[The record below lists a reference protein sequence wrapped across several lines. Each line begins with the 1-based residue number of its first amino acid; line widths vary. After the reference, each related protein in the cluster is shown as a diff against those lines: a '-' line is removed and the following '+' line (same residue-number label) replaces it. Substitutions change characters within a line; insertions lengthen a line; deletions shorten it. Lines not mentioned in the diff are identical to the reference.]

1 MKREPNTVYVLSLS
15 YGKDSLACLD
25 AIQKLGYPLDRIIHA
40 EVWATKDIPADLPPM
55 VEFKRKADEIILQ
68 RYGIVVEHFCA
79 TKRRERERERITYS
93 DLFYESHNNEQ
104 YGEHINGFPRTLGGW
119 CHRLK
124 YNRETDI
131 RRYILSA
138 CSEAEYGERER
149 EQNLRLSHPQR
160 ELVYEQPQ
168 TTGFATR
175 WSQYCTGELKKQPLT
190 DFQSQYSG
198 GIGVRDSNNRFSSS
212 TLAQGANTNIVQ
224 YLGIAADEPE
234 RIKRHTKP
242 GYILPLVD
250 IGWDEAYCRKW
261 CEENDLLSPIYTTS
275 TRGGCWFCHNQ
286 GIPQLRL
293 LRRDYPDLW
302 QLLLKWDSDSPVSFH
317 PDGRTVHD
325 FDKRFAMEDAG
336 LIDPNKR
343 FYWKYLDKGEL
354 QMATKKT
361 ETPIETATMNVWQK
375 LLASRMD
382 FLKQKVK
389 QSGVN
394 LHAEFTYFELKD
406 IVPVATDIFAKYNCV
421 FLTTFPEGK
430 AVGKLV
436 NLDNIEEIITV
447 EFEARSIAEP
457 AKFRM
462 NEVQGLGAE
471 ITYMRR
477 YLYFLIL
484 DIVVADDFDGESGKK
499 TEDDD
504 VPAPTTTK
512 KKPVTAEKREEI
524 KQELTSPEANA
535 DELQINALKAALR
548 NLREIDPS
556 KEEFIQQIALKTE
569 GFTVIK
575 KSACEQLILT
585 IGEMIENY
593 NIEEE

>member
-1 MKREPNTVYVLSLS
+1 
-15 YGKDSLACLD
+15 
-25 AIQKLGYPLDRIIHA
+25 
-40 EVWATKDIPADLPPM
+40 
-55 VEFKRKADEIILQ
+55 
-68 RYGIVVEHFCA
+68 
-79 TKRRERERERITYS
+79 
-93 DLFYESHNNEQ
+93 
-104 YGEHINGFPRTLGGW
+104 
-119 CHRLK
+119 
-124 YNRETDI
+124 
-131 RRYILSA
+131 
-138 CSEAEYGERER
+138 
-149 EQNLRLSHPQR
+149 
-160 ELVYEQPQ
+160 
-168 TTGFATR
+168 
-175 WSQYCTGELKKQPLT
+175 
-190 DFQSQYSG
+190 
-198 GIGVRDSNNRFSSS
+198 
-212 TLAQGANTNIVQ
+212 
-224 YLGIAADEPE
+224 
-234 RIKRHTKP
+234 
-242 GYILPLVD
+242 
-250 IGWDEAYCRKW
+250 
-261 CEENDLLSPIYTTS
+261 
-275 TRGGCWFCHNQ
+275 
-286 GIPQLRL
+286 
-293 LRRDYPDLW
+293 
-302 QLLLKWDSDSPVSFH
+302 
-317 PDGRTVHD
+317 
-325 FDKRFAMEDAG
+325 
-336 LIDPNKR
+336 
-343 FYWKYLDKGEL
+343 
-354 QMATKKT
+354 MATKKT

-375 LLASRMD
+375 LLASRID

-436 NLDNIEEIITV
+436 NLDNIEDIITV
-447 EFEARSIAEP
+447 EFEARSISEP

-512 KKPVTAEKREEI
+512 KKPVTAEKRKEI

>member
-1 MKREPNTVYVLSLS
+1 MLLERLM
-15 YGKDSLACLD
+15 A
-25 AIQKLGYPLDRIIHA
+25 
-40 EVWATKDIPADLPPM
+40 
-55 VEFKRKADEIILQ
+55 
-68 RYGIVVEHFCA
+68 
-79 TKRRERERERITYS
+79 RERERER
-93 DLFYESHNNEQ
+93 
-104 YGEHINGFPRTLGGW
+104 
-119 CHRLK
+119 
-124 YNRETDI
+124 
-131 RRYILSA
+131 
-138 CSEAEYGERER
+138 ERER
-149 EQNLRLSHPQR
+149 LSFEKCFYSRYTRGNHLGEIWGFPIRTGQWCTSQLKTRVLDSFAKGDLR
-160 ELVYEQPQ
+160 ELLLPHSEEE
-168 TTGFATR
+168 GFDKDSIR
-175 WSQYCTGELKKQPLT
+175 WEDNRISAGVETVVQFETKSKSTIPLGFSQR
-190 DFQSQYSG
+190 S
-198 GIGVRDSNNRFSSS
+198 
-212 TLAQGANTNIVQ
+212 LAQGADTNIVQ

-261 CEENDLLSPIYTTS
+261 CEENDLLSPIYTS
-275 TRGGCWFCHNQ
+275 SARGGCWFCHNQ

-302 QLLLKWDSDSPVSFH
+302 QLLLKWDSDSPVTFH

>member
-1 MKREPNTVYVLSLS
+1 
-15 YGKDSLACLD
+15 
-25 AIQKLGYPLDRIIHA
+25 
-40 EVWATKDIPADLPPM
+40 
-55 VEFKRKADEIILQ
+55 
-68 RYGIVVEHFCA
+68 
-79 TKRRERERERITYS
+79 
-93 DLFYESHNNEQ
+93 
-104 YGEHINGFPRTLGGW
+104 
-119 CHRLK
+119 
-124 YNRETDI
+124 
-131 RRYILSA
+131 
-138 CSEAEYGERER
+138 
-149 EQNLRLSHPQR
+149 
-160 ELVYEQPQ
+160 
-168 TTGFATR
+168 
-175 WSQYCTGELKKQPLT
+175 
-190 DFQSQYSG
+190 
-198 GIGVRDSNNRFSSS
+198 
-212 TLAQGANTNIVQ
+212 
-224 YLGIAADEPE
+224 
-234 RIKRHTKP
+234 
-242 GYILPLVD
+242 
-250 IGWDEAYCRKW
+250 
-261 CEENDLLSPIYTTS
+261 
-275 TRGGCWFCHNQ
+275 
-286 GIPQLRL
+286 
-293 LRRDYPDLW
+293 
-302 QLLLKWDSDSPVSFH
+302 
-317 PDGRTVHD
+317 
-325 FDKRFAMEDAG
+325 
-336 LIDPNKR
+336 
-343 FYWKYLDKGEL
+343 
-354 QMATKKT
+354 MATKKT

-484 DIVVADDFDGESGKK
+484 DIVVADDFDGDSGK
-499 TEDDD
+499 TSSEDD
-504 VPAPTTTK
+504 VPAPAPKTK

-524 KQELTSPEANA
+524 KQELTAPEANA
-535 DELQINALKAALR
+535 DELQITALKNALRDLR
-548 NLREIDPS
+548 AIDPS

>member
-1 MKREPNTVYVLSLS
+1 M
-15 YGKDSLACLD
+15 
-25 AIQKLGYPLDRIIHA
+25 PLERS
-40 EVWATKDIPADLPPM
+40 
-55 VEFKRKADEIILQ
+55 KA
-68 RYGIVVEHFCA
+68 
-79 TKRRERERERITYS
+79 RERERERERLS
-93 DLFYESHNNEQ
+93 FEKCFYTQ
-104 YGEHINGFPRTLGGW
+104 YTRGNHLGEIWGFPIRTGQW
-119 CHRLK
+119 CTSQLK
-124 YNRETDI
+124 TRVLDSFAKGD
-131 RRYILSA
+131 L
-138 CSEAEYGERER
+138 
-149 EQNLRLSHPQR
+149 R
-160 ELVYEQPQ
+160 ELFLPHPEEERFDKESIRWENNGISASAETLVQLPSESKSTFPL
-168 TTGFATR
+168 GF
-175 WSQYCTGELKKQPLT
+175 SQR
-190 DFQSQYSG
+190 S
-198 GIGVRDSNNRFSSS
+198 
-212 TLAQGANTNIVQ
+212 LAQGADINIVQ

-250 IGWDEAYCRKW
+250 IGWDEAYCRQW

-302 QLLLKWDSDSPVSFH
+302 QLLLKWDADSPVTFH

-375 LLASRMD
+375 LLNSRMD
-382 FLKQKVK
+382 FLAKKIK
-389 QSGVN
+389 QSGIN
-394 LHAEFTYFELKD
+394 THAEFTYFELKD
-406 IVPVATDIFAKYNCV
+406 IVPVATEVFSKYNCV

-436 NLDNIEEIITV
+436 NLDNIEESITV